1 MINSFIGKL
10 DDFMELLFM
19 SNPIAKQPIILT
31 NNVPTG
37 NLLINK
43 LLNGVA
49 HKYRNIDPMN
59 PPIPIDNNCFNI
71 I

>member
-19 SNPIAKQPIILT
+19 SNPIEKQPIILT